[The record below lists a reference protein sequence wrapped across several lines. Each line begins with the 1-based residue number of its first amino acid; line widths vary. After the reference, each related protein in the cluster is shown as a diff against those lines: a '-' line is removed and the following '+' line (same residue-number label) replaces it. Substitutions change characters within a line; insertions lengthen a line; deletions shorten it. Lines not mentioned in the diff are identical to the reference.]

1 MKEVAFKT
9 VGSYVDARAC
19 VSVCLWARPSD
30 PNNAK
35 VAALVNTTS
44 ELRNGFMLIVS
55 VSFIYVREAM
65 WGDVHSSLP
74 IIEVCLLLPGSP
86 NK

>member
-1 MKEVAFKT
+1 MNEVAFKT
-9 VGSYVDARAC
+9 VGSYGDARAC
-19 VSVCLWARPSD
+19 VSMCLWACPSD

-44 ELRNGFMLIVS
+44 EFRSGFMLIVS

-65 WGDVHSSLP
+65 
-74 IIEVCLLLPGSP
+74 
-86 NK
+86 